1 MPGRVGLRG
10 VGAIPGRVCAD
21 VCAGGDGTVA
31 MEGED
36 MNYDPWE
43 WNTLSEDEIEGI
55 HWPAPQISTPEEH
68 ENELEFMRTMGE
80 AFARVVDKI
89 RLEVLTR

>member
-1 MPGRVGLRG
+1 MPRRVGLRG

-36 MNYDPWE
+36 M
-43 WNTLSEDEIEGI
+43 
-55 HWPAPQISTPEEH
+55 TP
-68 ENELEFMRTMGE
+68 LMIAIVCSIVFIGTML
-80 AFARVVDKI
+80 FVMFDR
-89 RLEVLTR
+89 